1 MIKIKTNRVLA
12 TAKQPKIKDGGK
24 AIEIYCASCRW
35 DKKKKYYVC
44 RSGFGLELP
53 QGCIGSVRT
62 NFTDYSRQKLLFN
75 LSESF
80 MRDKLS
86 EFAVFVR
93 IEGGIKPPE
102 PFKKGEAMG
111 TIYVYREEECNLI
124 EKECALEER
133 ESDEE
138 PTLFG

>member
-1 MIKIKTNRVLA
+1 MITIKTNRVLA

-62 NFTDYSRQKLLFN
+62 NFTDYSRKKLLFD

-80 MRDKLS
+80 MRGKWS
-86 EFAVFVR
+86 ELVVFVR

-111 TIYVYREEECNLI
+111 TIYVYREEEC
-124 EKECALEER
+124 KLEEAFDAS
-133 ESDEE
+133 EEEGAIEE
-138 PTLFG
+138 PSLFG